1 MTAQP
6 PTQLPAHLAA
16 STVPGGERIFGLPD
30 HVLIRQFYLGCLS
43 QAAYLVGDLNTGRA
57 IAVDP
62 RRDVDELLAA
72 AAEDGLSI
80 EYVMQTHFHADFLS
94 GHLEL
99 AAATGATIGYGSAA
113 VTEFESRLF
122 ADGDVIDLGGVTVE
136 VWETPGH
143 TPESISLIVR
153 AEPEGAPVAA
163 LTGDTLFI
171 GDVGRPDLLV
181 AFDVPADEL
190 AAKQYSSVHRMMTL
204 PDDTLVLPAH
214 GAGSACG
221 KSLSSET
228 ISTIGEQRV
237 SNYAVQ
243 PMDEATFVAIV
254 TDGQPTTPGYFGYD
268 ATLNRKLRPIRAHND
283 APDALD
289 LAAFDR
295 IKALGAMA
303 VDVRS
308 ADTYAAGHLAGSIS
322 VPLTGRFAEQV
333 GMFAGPGTPVLLIGD
348 ADAVTEAALRMSRI
362 GFDNVAGAL
371 GEVERVLI
379 EHPERSR
386 RQSRLTAVEFAD
398 RRDALGESLQFVD
411 VRNPGEVEAAPVEG
425 AITIPL
431 PRLSAAIDDA
441 GLDPARPTV
450 VVCAGG
456 ARSAIGSSVLEAAG
470 FADVSDLV
478 GGASALGIAAACGLG
493 DR

>member
-16 STVPGGERIFGLPD
+16 STVPGGERVSGLPD

>member
-16 STVPGGERIFGLPD
+16 STVPGGERVSGLPD

-57 IAVDP
+57 VAVDP

-254 TDGQPTTPGYFGYD
+254 TDGQPTAPGYFGYD